1 MTVRSKISMDWNF
14 IKNINCL
21 KKIGPLDFMSK
32 KEEYLLSHFSPM
44 LDKNQ
49 FEYPSWVVM

>member
-1 MTVRSKISMDWNF
+1 MDWNF